1 MVRGRQ
7 KFSPDTA
14 GPRDDGRMRRRVSR
28 VALTAVIVSLLLLAV
43 PFAIG
48 IRISFFSDE
57 ATELERA
64 ALAAAVQVGPD
75 FSTGDPIELPPSVT
89 DGHLAVYDTSQQLR
103 AGSGPASMD
112 PTTRAAL
119 AGKVLQGRVGGELVV
134 AVPVISAE
142 QVIGVVRSAS
152 PVSAVWTRVA
162 LAWLAVT
169 GLALIALL
177 VGLTVAVRQAKRL
190 TRPLESLADVARTV
204 TAGDLTARATIAG
217 IPEIDAAAAAQ
228 NAMVTRLST
237 VLDHARHFGSDASHQ
252 LRTPLAGLRLGLET
266 ALQDPEADPRQSLTE
281 ALLRT
286 DELQLT
292 VEQVLA
298 LSRLT
303 TQPPT
308 ADQLGTVDELI
319 NTSRQ
324 NWHGRLAGA
333 GRRIDY
339 LPARQVAL
347 VPVPLNACLQI
358 LDVLITNARTHGQ
371 GTITISARDA
381 LGALAIEVADEGA
394 ITTDGPDLFRRG
406 VTGRAGSGIGL
417 GLARDLAESHGG
429 RLTLSG
435 TDPTVFHLLLPD
447 RPYRQ

>member
-1 MVRGRQ
+1 
-7 KFSPDTA
+7 
-14 GPRDDGRMRRRVSR
+14 MRRRVSK

-75 FSTGDPIELPPSVT
+75 FATGDPIELPSSLT
-89 DGHLAVYDTSQQLR
+89 DGHLAVYDPSLRLR
-103 AGSGPASMD
+103 AGSGPVAIDSI
-112 PTTRAAL
+112 TRSAL
-119 AGKVLQGRVGGELVV
+119 AGKVIQGRANGDLVV

-190 TRPLESLADVARTV
+190 TRPLESLADVARSV
-204 TAGDLTARATIAG
+204 TAGNLTARATTSG
-217 IPEIDAAAAAQ
+217 IPEIDTAASAQ
-228 NAMVTRLST
+228 NAMVTRLSK
-237 VLDHARHFGSDASHQ
+237 VLDHARHFGTDASHQ

-266 ALQDPEADPRQSLTE
+266 ALQDPDADPRQSLEE

-308 ADQLGTVDELI
+308 AEQLGTVDELI

-324 NWHGRLAGA
+324 NWHGSLADA

-339 LPARQVAL
+339 MLARQVAL
-347 VPVPLNACLQI
+347 LPVPLNACLQI

-371 GTITISARDA
+371 GTITVRARDA
-381 LGALAIEVADEGA
+381 LGALAIEVADEGT
-394 ITTDGPDLFRRG
+394 INTRGPDLFRRG
-406 VTGRAGSGIGL
+406 VTGQAGSGIGL

-435 TDPTVFHLLLPD
+435 TDPTVFHLLLPG
-447 RPYRQ
+447 RQTPQSADSV